1 MNPCK
6 CWSMQRLPC
15 WRTQT
20 RVGWDRGILL
30 KLARSQS
37 CQNTEEEAWGSVRGP
52 RQSLRSTLPACCP
65 WRYTHLQKRGP
76 FTSGPPLTFWWT
88 GQSWND
94 KPGRIHL
101 WIKTDKQE
109 TKTWCFGTRDGSSV
123 FSREHCRSL
132 WMTYSPWF
140 SAPAVQSRWPSN
152 TFLTCWMSRRDNMVS
167 LTQTLYTSGRPT
179 GSSPSSNDVF
189 MGRGVFKQHCG
200 LLCLQSASALLD
212 QHHQKSSVYFWRPGF
227 WPCGRRSLRHFPDFH
242 GLLHH
247 RWAQAGP
254 GESNL
259 DHVKPEKT
267 LLETSCVSVWENM
280 SEWMCNFQGQVNSCD
295 WSGSRSSWVNG
306 IFCLSGLS
314 HQQTAVCQRHPSL
327 QTDGGKVRSPK
338 RSDSNGGFLEIFPT
352 GGPKV
357 FETFEFLS
365 LGFV

>member
-1 MNPCK
+1 MSDVKSWPLTSGTFYILKESLSGVIPCK

-15 WRTQT
+15 WRMQM

-37 CQNTEEEAWGSVRGP
+37 CRNTEEEAWGSVRGP
-52 RQSLRSTLPACCP
+52 RQSLRSTWPACCP
-65 WRYTHLQKRGP
+65 WRYTHRQTCSWREVR
-76 FTSGPPLTFWWT
+76 SGPPLTFWWT

-94 KPGRIHL
+94 KPDRIHL
-101 WIKTDKQE
+101 WLKLTNSKQE
-109 TKTWCFGTRDGSSV
+109 TKACWCLGTHDGSSV

-132 WMTYSPWF
+132 WMTYSLRS

-179 GSSPSSNDVF
+179 GMSPSSNDVF
-189 MGRGVFKQHCG
+189 KRRSVFKQHCG
-200 LLCLQSASALLD
+200 VLCLQSASALLD

-259 DHVKPEKT
+259 DCVKPEKI
-267 LLETSCVSVWENM
+267 LLETLLMSCV
-280 SEWMCNFQGQVNSCD
+280 
-295 WSGSRSSWVNG
+295 
-306 IFCLSGLS
+306 CLFERTCL
-314 HQQTAVCQRHPSL
+314 TEYATFR
-327 QTDGGKVRSPK
+327 VR
-338 RSDSNGGFLEIFPT
+338 
-352 GGPKV
+352 
-357 FETFEFLS
+357 
-365 LGFV
+365 